1 MVKRTRDRGGRHAG
15 KRARCRE
22 HGPHGAPGRL
32 SQKIAVIGIAFAA
45 LALGTPLSTATA
57 DPRPDIQDLAKQA
70 DKLHTEIGRLTEQ
83 YNGERVKLKQAER
96 VAEAAKKTLSM
107 SEAELEERRRKAR
120 LLAQRN
126 YMTRGMGPGFTFVG
140 SGDPDAFLDQATT
153 AYALQQRQSEEVAQV
168 SEAMEAAE
176 KAKVTAKA
184 RTTEV
189 KEIISQIE
197 TKRTRIERLVTR
209 VESDLFREV
218 RERAGNRG
226 RRVKVDMPVTG
237 TGKAAE
243 AARWALTQQL
253 KPYVWGAEGPS
264 GFDCSGLVM
273 WAYQKV
279 GISLPHYTGN
289 QWTAGTHISRE
300 QLRPGDLVF
309 FYSDLHH
316 VGIYIGGGLMV
327 HAPQTG
333 DVVHIAPISGRPFAG
348 GVRIAD

>member
-1 MVKRTRDRGGRHAG
+1 MKRTRDRGGRHAG

-22 HGPHGAPGRL
+22 RGPHEFSRRFSG
-32 SQKIAVIGIAFAA
+32 KIAIIGIAFAS
-45 LALGTPLSTATA
+45 LTLGTPLSTAVA
-57 DPRPDIQDLAKQA
+57 DPQPSIRELAKQA
-70 DKLHTEIGRLTEQ
+70 DKLHTEIARLTEQ

-96 VAEAAKKTLSM
+96 VAEAAKKTLSI

-120 LLAQRN
+120 LVAQRN
-126 YMTRGMGPGFTFVG
+126 YMTRGMGPGLTFIS

-168 SEAMEAAE
+168 SRAMEVAE

-189 KEIISQIE
+189 KELLSEIG
-197 TKRTRIERLVTR
+197 TKRTKIERLVAR

-218 RERAGNRG
+218 REQAGGRG
-226 RRVKVDMPVTG
+226 RRVKVDMPIIG
-237 TGKAAE
+237 DGKAAE

-253 KPYVWGAEGPS
+253 KPYVWGAEGPN

-279 GISLPHYTGN
+279 GISLPHYTGD
-289 QWTAGTHISRE
+289 QWTAGTRISKE

-327 HAPQTG
+327 HAPRTG
-333 DVVHIAPISGRPFAG
+333 DVIHIAPIAGRPFAG
-348 GVRIAD
+348 GVRIAE